1 MHGSV
6 FLFFPRLKMDSLLT
20 RLFGAFGGSRMNKSL
35 QEIEMLKF
43 NTAKLIRVVENIDNT
58 MPMEDIV
65 LAMLD
70 DDKVVISTM
79 TLTVSNQPLI
89 TEALTSPEWGYHI
102 NEDYEGWTIQELSN
116 K

>member
-1 MHGSV
+1 
-6 FLFFPRLKMDSLLT
+6 
-20 RLFGAFGGSRMNKSL
+20 
-35 QEIEMLKF
+35 MLKF

-79 TLTVSNQPLI
+79 TLYLPNEIKNSTSLL
-89 TEALTSPEWGYHI
+89 ALGQISEKQAANAKITSPEWGYYI

>member
-1 MHGSV
+1 
-6 FLFFPRLKMDSLLT
+6 
-20 RLFGAFGGSRMNKSL
+20 
-35 QEIEMLKF
+35 MLKF

-79 TLTVSNQPLI
+79 TLYLPNEIKNSTSLLTLKQMSEKQAENAQ
-89 TEALTSPEWGYHI
+89 LTSPEWGYYI

>member
-1 MHGSV
+1 
-6 FLFFPRLKMDSLLT
+6 
-20 RLFGAFGGSRMNKSL
+20 
-35 QEIEMLKF
+35 MLKF

-89 TEALTSPEWGYHI
+89 TEALTSPEWGHHV
-102 NEDYEGWTIQELSN
+102 NEDYEGWTIQELCN

>member
-1 MHGSV
+1 
-6 FLFFPRLKMDSLLT
+6 
-20 RLFGAFGGSRMNKSL
+20 
-35 QEIEMLKF
+35 MLKF
-43 NTAKLIRVVENIDNT
+43 NTAKLIRVVENIENT

-79 TLTVSNQPLI
+79 TLYLPNEIKNSTSLLALGQISEKQAENAQ
-89 TEALTSPEWGYHI
+89 LTSPEWGYYI

>member
-1 MHGSV
+1 
-6 FLFFPRLKMDSLLT
+6 
-20 RLFGAFGGSRMNKSL
+20 
-35 QEIEMLKF
+35 MLKF

-58 MPMEDIV
+58 MSMEDVV

-70 DDKVVISTM
+70 DDNVIVSTM
-79 TLTVSNQPLI
+79 TLYLPDEIKNNSSLLELGQMNEKQA
-89 TEALTSPEWGYHI
+89 ENAQLTSPEWGYYI

>member
-1 MHGSV
+1 
-6 FLFFPRLKMDSLLT
+6 
-20 RLFGAFGGSRMNKSL
+20 
-35 QEIEMLKF
+35 MLKF

-79 TLTVSNQPLI
+79 TLYLPNEIKNSTSLLALGQISEKQAENAQ
-89 TEALTSPEWGYHI
+89 LTSPEWGYYI

>member
-1 MHGSV
+1 
-6 FLFFPRLKMDSLLT
+6 
-20 RLFGAFGGSRMNKSL
+20 
-35 QEIEMLKF
+35 MLKF

-58 MPMEDIV
+58 MSMEDVV

-70 DDKVVISTM
+70 DDNVIVSTM
-79 TLTVSNQPLI
+79 TLYLPDEIKNSTSLLALGQMNEKQA
-89 TEALTSPEWGYHI
+89 ENAQLTSPEWGYYI